1 MGMAVFVTGWMP
13 LFYGSEVS
21 PNLYVAAAAVGAA
34 GSLLAYAA
42 KNRRFDI
49 VALGVFVAIAANIR
63 MTDGLVLTAG
73 LAIFAV
79 SLMRLRRSIRVQV
92 SIALGLLAGFV
103 PWVIEAYD
111 RFDGP
116 LARLTRAREIVGGRP
131 NWSLTE
137 HLRLLDGPL
146 IGPDRIVDISMAA
159 IGALI
164 FFTALVVIGTMDP
177 HRGRAARLAAGLGV
191 LLALP
196 YLFYVSALAPRFLLP
211 AMALGS
217 VSSGGGILV
226 LWRKQRIAGFA
237 AAIMLAV
244 IVAWSVNVATTI
256 ESEQY
261 SQRAIGMTVATAI
274 SESVDGADCH
284 FLSQYGFPQIVVAT
298 GCSGG
303 RAIVDELGC
312 QLRTVL
318 QRRPGSDVYVALI
331 HDVPL
336 PLVPHLRAVEND
348 TASARWTVYIVAGDA
363 DIPCSSGGQSD

>member
-1 MGMAVFVTGWMP
+1 MAVFVTGWMP
-13 LFYGSEVS
+13 LLYGSEVS
-21 PNLYVAAAAVGAA
+21 PNLYAATAAVGAA

-49 VALGVFVAIAANIR
+49 VALGVFVAIAANVR

-73 LAIFAV
+73 LAVAAV
-79 SLMRLRRSIRVQV
+79 SLMGFRRSNRVQT
-92 SIALGLLAGFV
+92 SIAVGLLAGFV
-103 PWVIEAYD
+103 PWLIESFH

-116 LARLTRAREIVGGRP
+116 LDRLTRARENVGGRP
-131 NWSLTE
+131 SWNLAE

-146 IGPDRIVDISMAA
+146 IGPDRTVDISMAA
-159 IGALI
+159 IGVLI
-164 FFTALVVIGTMDP
+164 FFTVLVAIGTMDP
-177 HRGRAARLAAGLGV
+177 RRGRAARLAAGLGA

-196 YLFYVSALAPRFLLP
+196 YLFYVAALAPRFLLP
-211 AMALGS
+211 TMALGAIAA
-217 VSSGGGILV
+217 GGGMLA

-244 IVAWSVNVATTI
+244 IATWSVNVATAI

-261 SQRAIGMTVATAI
+261 SQRAIGMTVAAAI

-284 FLSQYGFPQIVVAT
+284 FLSQFGFPQIVVAT

-312 QLRTVL
+312 QLRTAQ
-318 QRRPGSDVYVALI
+318 QRRPGSDIHVALI

-336 PLVPHLRAVEND
+336 PLVPHLKAVESD
-348 TASARWTVYIVAGDA
+348 TASPPWTIYIVAGDA
-363 DIPCSSGGQSD
+363 AIPCSSGG